1 MSVQSVGGGGSR
13 GGDLQA
19 TELKPAGL
27 SQNKREIAVYSNYS
41 RLSEHFRQVT
51 PTELQCSVFCGGRR
65 CKYEN
70 GDAWNSDDMAIPGI
84 YSHWVTDGI
93 LAMARPSSVVIIKKE
108 LVAQF
113 LKHDIRTVVNLQ
125 LPGEHASCG
134 EPLNDSGFS
143 YDPSVFMENGSYY
156 YNFGLKDYGEPTQG
170 GLLDMVKV
178 MAFSL
183 SEGKVAIHCHAGLGR
198 TGVLVACY
206 LVYALRVRAN
216 DAIRYVRIKRPNAVQ
231 TSAQIQ
237 VVQEFEQ
244 FILPQLCVFSNREFM
259 KEKRNPEF
267 TLQQYLHRQRTIL
280 HGYEART
287 LKNIPKLVY
296 VVCERLLRLCGCGGS
311 MAPPHLLAPLEISY
325 AVGTPSF
332 TSFFLSAQY
341 DHETRVSYSAP
352 QSLGSPALSA
362 SFNSERAGGVR
373 VPSED
378 DSGYPGGEEFSMG
391 EVSVPNSAHYP
402 PQTRPQNNC
411 ITPDVPSCDSDMP
424 ERNIDSLL
432 NDGISDQQL
441 TDNLCYQEL
450 ASQSDLRRQAHHEA
464 LKVMPP
470 KEVYEALLVDHSV
483 LNVELKKQ
491 LKSYRID
498 LNVKQSAWE
507 KLKTETNL
515 YLLTGLLFT
524 WLEHL
529 RTPVLGVD
537 ALSYIVLASSKPE
550 VCLRKLDR
558 EVRYT
563 LEYLV
568 RFVSR
573 LQPFTRTQQEA
584 VILRLIASITQQAV
598 PVRGTLLPA
607 GKGYNKLREGT
618 LRKVVE
624 FMNKL
629 FELVYMESRSG
640 SAVSAASSTSTEYT
654 NRVTPPG
661 QVVTPPPG
669 EGAVDGMGG
678 ENS

>member
-362 SFNSERAGGVR
+362 SFNSERA
-373 VPSED
+373 
-378 DSGYPGGEEFSMG
+378 
-391 EVSVPNSAHYP
+391 
-402 PQTRPQNNC
+402 
-411 ITPDVPSCDSDMP
+411 DMP

-450 ASQSDLRRQAHHEA
+450 ASQSDLRRQAHHEALKVRMTSTTFDFHRHLA